1 MVIGVMKV
9 AIIGLGFV
17 GLSFAVVLGQKNF
30 PVLGIDIDQEKI
42 LKIKK
47 TKRCYFWSE
56 NGDPGPRPARKIHR
70 KTTSWRLVPT
80 ARRTPNSSPER
91 PSKTP
96 KATPW

>member
-17 GLSFAVVLGQKNF
+17 GLSFAAVLGQKNF

-47 TKRCYFWSE
+47 TF
-56 NGDPGPRPARKIHR
+56 GPFCVFFLR
-70 KTTSWRLVPT
+70 SFPT
-80 ARRTPNSSPER
+80 FLA
-91 PSKTP
+91 K
-96 KATPW
+96 

>member
-47 TKRCYFWSE
+47 NIAPFFEPKLNNYLRNAQKKSFDDFNKILSRVTRTK
-56 NGDPGPRPARKIHR
+56 
-70 KTTSWRLVPT
+70 
-80 ARRTPNSSPER
+80 
-91 PSKTP
+91 
-96 KATPW
+96 